1 MAKFDILKKC
11 ALACEL
17 DDEQINTL
25 AELCTEETFE
35 IGEHLGKQGRPLE
48 KIYVIA
54 DGLVGIYL
62 ELGPMYKR
70 QLQAASYCEVVCWE
84 AMIPPY
90 RSTSTGTAIETTKVL
105 TFTGQELLNL
115 CLRSPGLGC
124 KLGRGLASVVQS
136 RLYSAYTQ
144 LMGVT
149 SQD

>member
-1 MAKFDILKKC
+1 MNKVDVLKKC

-17 DDEQINTL
+17 DDGQISTL

-35 IGEHLGKQGRPLE
+35 IGEHLAKQGRHLE
-48 KIYVIA
+48 KIYVIV

-70 QLQAASYCEVVCWE
+70 QLQAASNCEVVCWE

-90 RSTSTGTAIETTKVL
+90 RSTSAGTAIEKTKAL
-105 TFTGQELLNL
+105 AFDGQQLVNL
-115 CLRSPGLGC
+115 CFMKPGIGC

-136 RLYSAYTQ
+136 RLQSAYTQ
-144 LMGVT
+144 LMGV
-149 SQD
+149 SAQE